1 MFSWLKR
8 ARENRQIEDAV
19 RFGPPYQSQ
28 VEELSELLQTDYTTK
43 RIKPG
48 HA

>member
-1 MFSWLKR
+1 MLRWLKR
-8 ARENRQIEDAV
+8 AREEREIEERV
-19 RFGPPYQSQ
+19 RFGPPYIGQ
-28 VEELSELLQTDYTTK
+28 VEELSELLQSDYAAK